1 VEEIKYLLEQILLN
15 QKEHKEAIEAL
26 KKKIE
31 DTHDPVL
38 QTLLEMIVQ
47 VKHTSSPIQDLLNKA
62 KNKTS

>member
-1 VEEIKYLLEQILLN
+1 MDKLEQILNEL
-15 QKEHKEAIEAL
+15 KACREDIEAL
-26 KKKIE
+26 RKRIE

-47 VKHTSSPIQDLLNKA
+47 VKPTSSPIQDLLNKA